1 MNTGQRIIQLRS
13 QRNWTQKELAKRV
26 NMNVSVMNRI
36 ESGERPIKGD
46 ELTAIADTLKVTA
59 DYLLGRAEEAPSSAA
74 DQENGLIQ
82 HIQKISPDAEA
93 MLRDMAVLTSEEIK
107 DVYDYM
113 LFKKSRRKD

>member
-74 DQENGLIQ
+74 DQEKGLIQ

-93 MLRDMAVLTSEEIK
+93 MLRDMAALTSEEIK

>member
-36 ESGERPIKGD
+36 ESGERPIKGE

-93 MLRDMAVLTSEEIK
+93 MLRDMAALTSAEIK